1 MRFEGTLDVFGLPDL
16 FHLLARTGKTGT
28 LSVTAAAGRHGGVAF
43 IDGVIVGA
51 DADPQRTGL
60 ARRLV
65 GCGVVDDGALTAAL
79 DRAGGPTGVV
89 TALRELG
96 AVDAAVLA
104 EVGRE
109 HVIDVVFDLV
119 RWVDG
124 SFALQVDRP
133 AVEVPEVSVSVEE
146 VVSEVDR
153 RLAEWARVAPLVP
166 STSAAVGLAL
176 AIGGET
182 VQLGASEWAL
192 LALLDGHRTVADLVV
207 LTGRGEYAIG
217 CALAA
222 LVQRGLVTVGS
233 APARELTRR
242 QALLGAGAGAPPRAA
257 ADRPAPPATPD
268 RPANP
273 VPPDRPASPVP
284 SQSAPTINADV
295 VARLI
300 DAVRRL

>member
-16 FHLLARTGKTGT
+16 FDLLARTGKTGT
-28 LSVTAAAGRHGGVAF
+28 LSVTATAGRHGGVAF
-43 IDGVIVGA
+43 VDGMIVGA
-51 DADPQRTGL
+51 EADPRRTGL

-65 GCGVVDDGALTAAL
+65 GCGVVDDDALTAAL

-96 AVDAAVLA
+96 AVDPAMLA

-124 SFALQVDRP
+124 SFALQVERP
-133 AVEVPEVSVSVEE
+133 AVDLPELSVTVEE

-182 VQLGASEWAL
+182 VHLRPPEWAL
-192 LALLDGHRTVADLVV
+192 LALLDGHRTVADVV
-207 LTGRGEYAIG
+207 ALCGRGEYAVG

-222 LVQRGLVTVGS
+222 LIQRGLVTVGT
-233 APARELTRR
+233 APARELTHR
-242 QALLGAGAGAPPRAA
+242 QSLLTAGSGGP
-257 ADRPAPPATPD
+257 PPATSD
-268 RPANP
+268 RAT
-273 VPPDRPASPVP
+273 PPDRPARPVP
-284 SQSAPTINADV
+284 SQSEPTINAEV

-300 DAVRRL
+300 DGVRGL